1 MLLKTRMHSFFNAVL
16 LLSPSVFASP
26 QVTGKGGADQG
37 TAKGKKCGF
46 FDNITGAGVTIANV
60 RLWTTHNYERVTNG
74 EQSITPLIIPLEAD
88 HTKLGIRLIPDY
100 LDTPSTSQNRFQV
113 V

>member
-1 MLLKTRMHSFFNAVL
+1 MHYFFGAVV

-26 QVTGKGGADQG
+26 QDTGKAGAGQG

-60 RLWTTHNYERVTNG
+60 RLWTT
-74 EQSITPLIIPLEAD
+74 
-88 HTKLGIRLIPDY
+88 
-100 LDTPSTSQNRFQV
+100 QN
-113 V
+113 

>member
-1 MLLKTRMHSFFNAVL
+1 MKSFFNAFL
-16 LLSPSVFASP
+16 LLGASVFASP
-26 QVTGKGGADQG
+26 QNTGKGGVDQG

-60 RLWTTHNYERVTNG
+60 RLSMTHNCERGTNV
-74 EQSITPLIIPLEAD
+74 ERSTTPLIIPLEVD
-88 HTKLGIRLIPDY
+88 RTKLGIRLIPGY
-100 LDTPSTSQNRFQV
+100 LGTLSTSQNRFHV